1 MSVLDKFLNV
11 IKLTDDN
18 DDDYPDEGYLDE
30 PEENADEPQQKR
42 RIARKDTDDDDLF
55 DDDPEKSGSSRSS
68 SRRSTIS
75 VPSVDDDDDEE
86 DTSYERPR
94 QTARVPR
101 SSTKISSIRNRSRKE
116 EAGMEVC
123 VIKPHSIDDEQEIA
137 DSLLSNCTV
146 ILNLDALEID
156 SAQRI
161 IDFVGGAIYAM
172 HAHLQRISNTIFLL
186 TPANVEI
193 TGDLQE
199 VLNSTFNVPVFDRE
213 Y

>member
-11 IKLTDDN
+11 IKLNDDN
-18 DDDYPDEGYLDE
+18 DDEYPDEGYLDE
-30 PEENADEPQQKR
+30 PEESDDEPQQKR
-42 RIARKDTDDDDLF
+42 RITKRDSDDDLF
-55 DDDPEKSGSSRSS
+55 DDEPEKSTSSRSS
-68 SRRSTIS
+68 SRRSS
-75 VPSVDDDDDEE
+75 LSLPSDDDEE

-94 QTARVPR
+94 QTRVPR
-101 SSTKISSIRNRSRKE
+101 NSSKISPIRNRSRKE

-123 VIKPHSIDDEQEIA
+123 VIKPHSIEDEKEIA

-161 IDFVGGAIYAM
+161 IDFVIGAVYAM
-172 HAHLQRISNTIFLL
+172 DAHLQRISNSIFLL

-199 VLNSTFNVPVFDRE
+199 VLNSTFNVPIFDRD

>member
-11 IKLTDDN
+11 IKLSDDN
-18 DDDYPDEGYLDE
+18 DDEYPDEGYLDE
-30 PEENADEPQQKR
+30 PEEDADEPQQKR
-42 RIARKDTDDDDLF
+42 RITRKDNDDDLF
-55 DDDPEKSGSSRSS
+55 DDEPEKTSSSRSS
-68 SRRSTIS
+68 SRRTSIS
-75 VPSVDDDDDEE
+75 LPSDDDDEE

-94 QTARVPR
+94 QTRVPR
-101 SSTKISSIRNRSRKE
+101 SSSKISPIRNRSRKE
-116 EAGMEVC
+116 DAGMEVC
-123 VIKPHSIDDEQEIA
+123 VIKPHSIEDEKEIA

-161 IDFVGGAIYAM
+161 IDFVIGAVYAM
-172 HAHLQRISNTIFLL
+172 DAHLQRISNSIFLL

-199 VLNSTFNVPVFDRE
+199 VLNSTFNVPIFDRD

>member
-11 IKLTDDN
+11 IKLGDDP
-18 DDDYPDEGYLDE
+18 DDEYPDEGYLDE
-30 PEENADEPQQKR
+30 PEESADEPQQKR
-42 RIARKDTDDDDLF
+42 RIAKKDSDDDLF
-55 DDDPEKSGSSRSS
+55 DDEPEKSASARGS
-68 SRRSTIS
+68 SRRSSIS
-75 VPSVDDDDDEE
+75 LPSLDTDDE

-94 QTARVPR
+94 QSRTSR
-101 SSTKISSIRNRSRKE
+101 SSSKISPIRNRGRKE
-116 EAGMEVC
+116 DAGMEVC
-123 VIKPHSIDDEQEIA
+123 VIKPHSINDEQEIA

-161 IDFVGGAIYAM
+161 VDFVVGTVYAID
-172 HAHLQRISNTIFLL
+172 AHFQRISNTIILL
-186 TPANVEI
+186 TPANIEI

-199 VLNSTFNVPVFDRE
+199 VLNSTFNVPVFERD